1 MSYVDQN
8 GRMTKG
14 FGLLAYPVKFGESG
28 VMTLVTGPDGI
39 IFQKNLGP
47 KTEMIAQETRS
58 VNPDLSWIPVR

>member
-1 MSYVDQN
+1 MSYIDNN

-28 VMTLVTGPDGI
+28 IMTFVAGPDGI
-39 IFQKNLGP
+39 IYQKNLGP
-47 KTEMIAQETRS
+47 KTESIAQTIKS